1 MAKMAFDSG
10 KFMDKVSALAM
21 YDSSLLQNLY
31 NDPMNKQKINR
42 GAALLL
48 KNYFNQYLDS
58 KARQDHMSY
67 HHVYEFDMT
76 GNDNGRLFKA
86 IVNNTGDGSAVITY
100 SFTSAKNP
108 NREGYP
114 FPNKA
119 EVMEA
124 GETII
129 IRPKRAKY
137 LHYELSDGRF
147 IKSEQSIVTQPGG
160 PRVGGNFE
168 KTFKNFMSYQAKFV
182 LSRSRYFERIEQTM
196 ITERRLVIP
205 RINQGIT
212 TDAIQRGKMSAAK
225 ITNGVPATYA

>member
-10 KFMDKVSALAM
+10 KFMEKVSALAL

-31 NDPMNKQKINR
+31 NDPMNKQKITR

-48 KNYFNQYLDS
+48 KNYFDQYLDS
-58 KARQDHMSY
+58 KARQDHMGY
-67 HHVYEFDMT
+67 HHVYEFDRA
-76 GNDNGRLFKA
+76 GDANSRLFKA
-86 IVNNTGDGSAVITY
+86 VVSNTGDGSAVINY

-137 LHYELSDGRF
+137 LQYQLSDGRF
-147 IKSEQSIVTQPGG
+147 IRSKQSIVTQPGG

-182 LSRSRYFERIEQTM
+182 LSRARYFERIEQTM
-196 ITERRLVIP
+196 IKERRLVIP
-205 RINQGIT
+205 RINQGLT
-212 TDAIQRGKMSAAK
+212 ADAIQRGKMSAAK
-225 ITNGVPATYA
+225 ITSGVPATYA